1 MANLTLTREEIK
13 SILARKYGTIQ
24 ADCQDLQ
31 DWAWQELVERDDAE
45 AYRFNRE
52 RALDMMHYVG
62 GIQAAAEALGIG
74 KDELAEAAAK
84 IRKERGL

>member
-1 MANLTLTREEIK
+1 MANLTLTHEEIK
-13 SILARKYGTIQ
+13 SVLARKYGTAQ
-24 ADCQDLQ
+24 AACQDLR
-31 DWAWQELVERDDAE
+31 DRAWEELVERDDAE
-45 AYRFNRE
+45 AYRFNCE
-52 RALDMMHYVG
+52 RVQDMLHYAG